1 MKKVFLIFLASFII
15 SQFSFSQDI
24 ILLKTGESI
33 RSKIME
39 IGQTEVKYKMYD
51 NQEGPVYVSAKS
63 DISQIYYENGTK
75 EVFINEKIVS
85 YNSKKEPEAEKVVEN
100 AKPASPATTSKSE
113 FTSTEP
119 AAGNVVETTEPAI
132 SLVPETKSKFLIGF
146 NLVLPTGIWPAT
158 ALSNAGTTSFLAGQG
173 HTVKSLGFGIL
184 MQMKVAKN
192 ISLFLDGNAYN
203 YNFLIWEQGKTVQS
217 AWTLGEGSTHWDEP
231 GAPQTLAVNNLP
243 TDVYFDMK
251 GTGFRIGG
259 KYYLL
264 NKKIRPWV
272 GAGFG
277 FYEWEV
283 NYCNKEKDKTYG
295 NDRGFVTGITVLG
308 GIDFEPMPGIIIT
321 TFIDLTSPVA
331 EYSIEGLF
339 YPQWDIDNFNA
350 HIMGTNRFGISL
362 SFNASKPAGKRK

>member
-1 MKKVFLIFLASFII
+1 MKKVFLISLASLIM

-24 ILLKTGESI
+24 ILLKNGDSI
-33 RSKIME
+33 KSKIME
-39 IGQTEVKYKMYD
+39 IGQTEIKYKKFD
-51 NQEGPVYVSAKS
+51 NQDGPLYVKAKS
-63 DISQIYYENGTK
+63 DISQIFYENGTK
-75 EVFINEKIVS
+75 EVFSNEKIVS
-85 YNSKKEPEAEKVVEN
+85 YNSKKEPEAAKVVEN
-100 AKPASPATTSKSE
+100 AKAAFPATTSRSE

-119 AAGNVVETTEPAI
+119 AAENVVQTAEPDI
-132 SLVPETKSKFLIGF
+132 SPVAETKSKFLIGF

-158 ALSNAGTTSFLAGQG
+158 ALSNGGTTSFLEGQS
-173 HTVKSLGFGIL
+173 HPVKSLGFGIL
-184 MQMKVAKN
+184 MQMKVSKN
-192 ISLFLDGNAYN
+192 ISLFLDGNTYN
-203 YNFLIWEQGKTVQS
+203 YNILIGEQGKPVTS

-231 GAPQTLAVNNLP
+231 GAPQTLAVNNLQ
-243 TDVYFDMK
+243 TDVYFDMQ
-251 GTGFRIGG
+251 GTGFRLGG

-308 GIDFEPMPGIIIT
+308 GIDFEPIPGIIIT

-339 YPQWDIDNFNA
+339 YPQWDIDNFNS

>member
-1 MKKVFLIFLASFII
+1 
-15 SQFSFSQDI
+15 
-24 ILLKTGESI
+24 
-33 RSKIME
+33 ME
-39 IGQTEVKYKMYD
+39 IGQTEIKYKRFD
-51 NQEGPVYVSAKS
+51 NQEGPLYVAAKS
-63 DISQIYYENGTK
+63 DISQIFYENGTK
-75 EVFINEKIVS
+75 EVFNNEKIVS

-100 AKPASPATTSKSE
+100 AKQASPATSGKSE
-113 FTSTEP
+113 FTSSTTSAENVGATAEP
-119 AAGNVVETTEPAI
+119 VI
-132 SLVPETKSKFLIGF
+132 SPVAETKSKFQIGF

-158 ALSNAGTTSFLAGQG
+158 ALSNAGTTSFLKGQG
-173 HTVKSLGFGIL
+173 HTVKSIGFGIL
-184 MQMKVAKN
+184 IQMKVSKN
-192 ISLFLDGNAYN
+192 ISLFLDGNTYN
-203 YNFLIWEQGKTVQS
+203 YNILIGEKGKTVSS
-217 AWTLGEGSTHWDEP
+217 AWTLGEGSTHWNEP

-243 TDVYFDMK
+243 TDVYFDMQ
-251 GTGFRIGG
+251 GTGFRLGG

-264 NKKIRPWV
+264 NKKVRPWI

-295 NDRGFVTGITVLG
+295 NDRGFVTGITFLG
-308 GIDFEPMPGIIIT
+308 GIDFEPMPGTIIT

-331 EYSIEGLF
+331 EYNIEGLF